1 MITININVTKIDKT
15 ALYENKN
22 GKHLSLVLFENKKGK
37 DDYGNDGFVAQ
48 DLGKERRLAGEKGP
62 ILGNFKHVGGFI
74 GGQQDAHNAAK
85 SNGYQPQSGM
95 DKFQDADEGDDIPF

>member
-37 DDYGNDGFVAQ
+37 DDYGNDGFVTQ
-48 DLGKERRLAGEKGP
+48 DLGKERRLAGERGP
-62 ILGNFKHVGGFI
+62 ILGNFKRIGVAA

-85 SNGYQPQSGM
+85 SNGYQPQV
-95 DKFQDADEGDDIPF
+95 DEEDDIPF